1 MRSGEVNRNKVR
13 QVASARIAW
22 SEKGIAH
29 VIKDLSNPLGLT
41 LNQRVVGSPPT
52 RPTKIKKLDTLP
64 RHPSLRTALNG
75 TLQSVVFGIQLRLH
89 PKLSGP

>member
-41 LNQRVVGSPPT
+41 LN
-52 RPTKIKKLDTLP
+52 
-64 RHPSLRTALNG
+64 
-75 TLQSVVFGIQLRLH
+75 
-89 PKLSGP
+89 